1 MKNQYVGDIGD
12 YGKYSLLRDFAEAGV
27 KVGINWYL
35 TEDDGSNDGKFV
47 DYLKKGEMRADLFLR
62 WSSRQ
67 LAGKGHYGITRIAGL
82 GEEYYRGMRG
92 LRNESLICM

>member
-1 MKNQYVGDIGD
+1 MTG
-12 YGKYSLLRDFAEAGV
+12 
-27 KVGINWYL
+27 
-35 TEDDGSNDGKFV
+35 
-47 DYLKKGEMRADLFLR
+47 ADLFLR